1 MTNYVNMPDK
11 VYLVRHKVTGRFRA
25 GTGKTAIPKLYKH
38 NPGLRAGEQLVELSI
53 KIGEK
58 LQKIGPNGDTL
69 VVL

>member
-11 VYLVRHKVTGRFRA
+11 VYLVREKATGKFRA
-25 GTGKTAIPKLYKH
+25 GTGKTAIPKIYKH
-38 NPGLRAGEQLVELSI
+38 NPGLIVGEQLVELSI
-53 KIGEK
+53 KVEEK